1 MGEHGLSRL
10 DLIRVG
16 SNTNARMSASR
27 SSAAKVIGIIL
38 YGLVAGFAATTLT
51 ILGPMLLALFFV
63 WIFDSLGWQPGRDLA
78 VTVISSYIF
87 IIGFGL
93 IVGVFVCVYVWI
105 TRLRKAPSA

>member
-1 MGEHGLSRL
+1 
-10 DLIRVG
+10 
-16 SNTNARMSASR
+16 MSASR

-51 ILGPMLLALFFV
+51 ILGPMLLALFFL

-78 VTVISSYIF
+78 VTVISCYIF